1 MADWID
7 LAQSELAR
15 VTGLHYQ
22 RKRNTILAL
31 VEARLAGRSEESV
44 WSLPATCSR
53 NTYHSKW
60 KHDATFADVLRKVT
74 EMATTWQSGRRL
86 AALEEAAEALAL
98 AAPDAVK
105 RLVGLLEAP
114 DVKTQRMA
122 AVNILDRAGM
132 ETAQKMGMTHSPDL
146 SGVAQLNDAEAAQL
160 MANLLMASG
169 FILHGP
175 PPSPAADRDE

>member
-7 LAQSELAR
+7 LAQTELAR
-15 VTGLHYQ
+15 ITGLHYQ

-44 WSLPATCSR
+44 WTLPATCSR

-60 KHDATFADVLRKVT
+60 KHDPTFANVLKLVT

-86 AALEEAAEALAL
+86 AALEEAAEQLAL
-98 AAPDAVK
+98 SAPDAVK
-105 RLVGLLEAP
+105 RLVELLKSQDP
-114 DVKTQRMA
+114 KTQRMA
-122 AVNILDRAGM
+122 AINILDRAGM
-132 ETAQKMGMTHSPDL
+132 ETAQKMGMSHRPDL
-146 SGVAQLNDAEAAQL
+146 SDVAQLDDAEAAQL

-169 FILHGP
+169 FILNAPHP
-175 PPSPAADRDE
+175 APAADRDE